1 MPETYVELPAPMAAL
16 VSGIQSKAGLYGLL
30 VIASVLFREQMH
42 AVAPY
47 FGALAMIGLVYGA
60 AMALVQRDIK
70 RVVAYSSLSHLGL
83 ILLAIMSGQPLAIG
97 GAVVY
102 MIAHGLFNVAL
113 FLVLGYVEFR
123 EGTRLLDRL
132 RGLGRRNPRLAG
144 AFIFAALAAL
154 GLPGLGGFSGEILIL
169 TGLYQN
175 GYVWQTVVALLV
187 IIAAAA
193 YMLRLFQGVM
203 QGPVSEDLPQRAD
216 LTAIEI
222 AALVPL
228 VATIVALGV
237 NPSAL
242 LTVPEALGS
251 AAHAPLVTQATTLVL
266 HRITTQKESAS

>member
-1 MPETYVELPAPMAAL
+1 
-16 VSGIQSKAGLYGLL
+16 
-30 VIASVLFREQMH
+30 
-42 AVAPY
+42 
-47 FGALAMIGLVYGA
+47 
-60 AMALVQRDIK
+60 
-70 RVVAYSSLSHLGL
+70 
-83 ILLAIMSGQPLAIG
+83 
-97 GAVVY
+97 
-102 MIAHGLFNVAL
+102 
-113 FLVLGYVEFR
+113 
-123 EGTRLLDRL
+123 
-132 RGLGRRNPRLAG
+132 
-144 AFIFAALAAL
+144 L

-175 GYVWQTVVALLV
+175 GYVWQTVIALLV

-251 AAHAPLVTQATTLVL
+251 AAHTPLVTQTTTLVL
-266 HRITTQKESAS
+266 HRTTTQKESAS